1 LPETVLRIPIFDPRP
16 QLEELWDE
24 IMAAIERVL
33 RSGQFILGPEV
44 EAFEREVAAYLGVK
58 HAIGVN
64 SGTDALIIALHALGI
79 GPGDE
84 VITTPFTFFATA
96 EAISRVGATPVFVD
110 IDPRTF
116 NINPALIEPAI
127 TPRTRAI
134 LPVHLYGHPA
144 DMDPIMEIARAY
156 NLKVIEDAA
165 QAIGAM
171 YKGKKAGTIGD
182 VGCFSFFPTKN
193 LGAFGDGGLIA
204 TNDDEVA
211 ERARMLR
218 VHGARRKYYHE
229 VIGYNSRLDEL
240 QSAILRVKLSRTDQW
255 NEARRQGARRYNEY
269 LRDTPWVVTPYEAPW
284 ARHVYHQYTLRM
296 VEGRRDKVRHFLY
309 QNGINTIVYYPEPLH
324 KLPPYI
330 RVDRH
335 LPESERA
342 AYEVVSLPLWP
353 NVSEQV
359 QAWVVNTLKVG
370 LNFAP

>member
-1 LPETVLRIPIFDPRP
+1 LLEAPVRIPIFDPRP

-96 EAISRVGATPVFVD
+96 EAISRVDATPVFVD
-110 IDPRTF
+110 IEPRTF
-116 NINPALIEPAI
+116 NINPELIEPAI

-144 DMDPIMEIARAY
+144 DMDPIMEIARTY
-156 NLKVIEDAA
+156 NLKVVEDAA
-165 QAIGAM
+165 QAFGAL

-204 TNDDEVA
+204 TNDNEVA
-211 ERARMLR
+211 DRARMLR
-218 VHGARRKYYHE
+218 VHGAQKKYYHE
-229 VIGYNSRLDEL
+229 MIGYNSRLDEL
-240 QSAILRVKLSRTDQW
+240 QAAVLRVKLPFVDAW
-255 NEARRQGARRYNEY
+255 NEARRRAAACYNLLLAGVPEI
-269 LRDTPWVVTPYEAPW
+269 LLPTETAN
-284 ARHVYHQYTLRM
+284 ALHVYHQYTIRLEPVARRR
-296 VEGRRDKVRHFLY
+296 VLDALGRAAVAVA
-309 QNGINTIVYYPEPLH
+309 TYYPVPLH
-324 KLPPYI
+324 LLPPYSG
-330 RVDRH
+330 RSWR
-335 LPESERA
+335 LPESEVA
-342 AYEVVSLPLWP
+342 AAQVLSLPIWP
-353 NVSEQV
+353 QI
-359 QAWVVNTLKVG
+359 
-370 LNFAP
+370 APETQERVARVILEVLCAS